1 MVNPETFLNSL
12 VDYEKTPGY
21 DYRPEDFV
29 AFLEK
34 LGSPHTKLKN
44 VIHIAGTKGKGA
56 TAAIISSVLQSAGY
70 RTGLFTS
77 PHLRCINERIKVA
90 NRKITNS
97 ELTYYVGKVK
107 PYIRGRH
114 QARTFFEALTAI
126 AFLHFIRRKVAF
138 TVLETGLGGRLDTT
152 NTTTPLVSVITRIGY
167 DHTQLLGTT
176 LGAIA
181 REKAGIIKKGVP
193 VITVQQRPAVKQVL
207 RRTARAQKTNL
218 VYADN
223 LHRIDVMTYSL
234 AGSRVRIRGELGAFN
249 AFLPLAGE
257 QHIENLLLALGALSM
272 LRQQGFHIPT
282 PAITKG
288 IRNTK
293 LRGRF
298 DAISSKRPLIIF
310 DCAHNRDSFQALE
323 HNLQRFKIRNFL
335 LIFGC
340 SKGKDIQYC
349 LKNIFPQAR
358 TVFLV
363 KADHPRARDPLDIC
377 MIAKKFQ
384 RNVVIAPSV
393 RTVLEYARN
402 VPQKKTTV
410 VITGS
415 FYLWQKNWVV

>member
-1 MVNPETFLNSL
+1 MVNPETYLNSL

-34 LGSPHTKLKN
+34 LGSPQTKLKN

-77 PHLRCINERIKVA
+77 PHLRHINERIKVT

-97 ELTYYVGKVK
+97 ELAYYIRMVK

-114 QARTFFEALTAI
+114 QARTFFEVLTAI
-126 AFLHFIRRKVAF
+126 AFLHFIRKKVAF

-176 LGAIA
+176 LASIT

-193 VITVQQRPAVKQVL
+193 VITIQQRPAVEQVL
-207 RRTARAQKTNL
+207 KRTARAQKTNL

-249 AFLPLAGE
+249 VFLPLAGE
-257 QHIENLLLALGALSM
+257 HHIENLLIALGALNM
-272 LRQQGFHIPT
+272 LRQQGIDLPT
-282 PAITKG
+282 RAIQKG

-298 DAISSKRPLIIF
+298 DAISPKRPLIIF
-310 DCAHNRDSFQALE
+310 DGAHNRDSFQALE
-323 HNLQRFKIRNFL
+323 HNLQRFKIRDFL

-340 SKGKDIQYC
+340 SKRKDIQYC

-363 KADHPRARDPLDIC
+363 EADHPRARDPLDLYTAAEKYQKNI
-377 MIAKKFQ
+377 
-384 RNVVIAPSV
+384 VVAPSV
-393 RTVLEYARN
+393 QAALKYARTLAA
-402 VPQKKTTV
+402 KKTPV